1 MKKLVLKKDVVTNLN
16 DTHMN
21 QLRGGTGVPCS
32 IIAFTS
38 AAYEIT
44 NGFTAWGQTCGN
56 TCEGTWAGDNTCP
69 GYLTCNGANTCQEN
83 ATCPGT
89 QCPAYVSSTCVTSP
103 YIMYLIFRRL

>member
-1 MKKLVLKKDVVTNLN
+1 MKKLVLKKDVVTN

-44 NGFTAWGQTCGN
+44 NGFTA
-56 TCEGTWAGDNTCP
+56 
-69 GYLTCNGANTCQEN
+69 
-83 ATCPGT
+83 
-89 QCPAYVSSTCVTSP
+89 
-103 YIMYLIFRRL
+103 